1 MNKNKVLNKKIK
13 NNKRTKSQRIK
24 IKLKKM
30 MMMDGLWY
38 QNQNQRRNKNQMM
51 IWTKMKG
58 GSLLKTMIGK
68 WLKDQHLFRI
78 RLKNNRRLN
87 LLEFH

>member
-1 MNKNKVLNKKIK
+1 MNKNKVLDKKII
-13 NNKRTKSQRIK
+13 NNKRTKSQRTK

-38 QNQNQRRNKNQMM
+38 QNQNQRRNNNQMM

-58 GSLLKTMIGK
+58 GSLLKTMIEK

>member
-1 MNKNKVLNKKIK
+1 MNKNKVLDKKII
-13 NNKRTKSQRIK
+13 NNKRTKSQRTK

-38 QNQNQRRNKNQMM
+38 QNQNQRRNNNQMM

-58 GSLLKTMIGK
+58 GSLLKTMIEK

-78 RLKNNRRLN
+78 RLKNKRRLN

>member
-1 MNKNKVLNKKIK
+1 MNKNKVSSKKIK
-13 NNKRTKSQRIK
+13 NNKRTKSQRTK

-38 QNQNQRRNKNQMM
+38 QNQNQRRNNNQMM

-58 GSLLKTMIGK
+58 GSLLKTMIEK